1 MLFNSVSFLFYF
13 LPTALVL
20 TWAISRWTR
29 AGAKAVLVVLSLAFY
44 GFGAPRQVPLLVAS
58 FAFNYLVA
66 VAIHRARAAE
76 RPRWVTAWLTA
87 GVLVDL
93 GLLLYF
99 KYSRFVVFNIAALT
113 GAHISLSK
121 VVLPLA
127 ISFFTFQEIA
137 YLVDTARGET
147 RPMRVLDYALF
158 MGFFP
163 KLISGP
169 IVRYGEMGP
178 QLEGSDAGSVSSPN
192 LLVGLV
198 MFSLGLFKKT
208 VIADSIAPYA
218 GQLFG
223 AGPGHPLAPAFAWI
237 AAICFTLQLYFDFSG
252 YSDMAIGLA
261 RMFGIRLPLNFHS
274 PLRAASIMDF
284 WRRWHMTLQR
294 WVVTYIFQPLSLPM
308 NRMAAHRGLSGWG
321 AFFAATGFPIFFTF
335 LVLGIWHGAGWTFV
349 VFGVLHGLYVS
360 INEAWRE
367 HEKRV
372 RRKLRR
378 AGRTPSPPSRAR
390 IVGYHALTLAAV
402 LVANIVFRSANLTD
416 ALRMWRSMAGLAGWT
431 GGFAPRPTFGV
442 ELVLA
447 AAITIVFLFPNTQQI
462 LSRFEPA
469 WNWQEWKDV
478 GKPPISWTWKPSI
491 PALLFVGAV
500 LFFAVMFVQNGPA
513 TFVYF
518 NF

>member
-1 MLFNSVSFLFYF
+1 MLFNSISFLFYF
-13 LPTALVL
+13 LPVALLL
-20 TWAISRWTR
+20 TWAVARWSRT
-29 AGAKAVLVVLSLAFY
+29 AAKVVQIVLSLAFY
-44 GFGAPRQVPLLVAS
+44 GFVAPRQIPLLAAS
-58 FAFNYLVA
+58 FAFNYLVG
-66 VAIHRARAAE
+66 VAIHRARAAD

-93 GLLLYF
+93 CLLLYF
-99 KYSRFVVFNIAALT
+99 KYSRFVVFNIDALT
-113 GAHISLSK
+113 GAHFDLGKI
-121 VVLPLA
+121 VLPLA

-147 RPMRVLDYALF
+147 RPMRVVDYALF
-158 MGFFP
+158 MSFFP

-169 IVRYGEMGP
+169 IVRYGEMAP
-178 QLEGSDAGSVSSPN
+178 QLESRRAGAVGSRN
-192 LLVGLV
+192 LLTGLV

-208 VIADSIAPYA
+208 VIADSIAPYTA
-218 GQLFG
+218 QLFG
-223 AGPGHPLAPAFAWI
+223 AAPDHPLAPAFAWI
-237 AAICFTLQLYFDFSG
+237 AAICFTLQVYFDFSG

-261 RMFGIRLPLNFHS
+261 RMFGVRLPLNFHS
-274 PLRAASIMDF
+274 PLRAASIIDF

-308 NRMAAHRGLSGWG
+308 NRLAAHRGLSGWG
-321 AFFAATGFPIFFTF
+321 AFFAATGFPIFITF
-335 LVLGIWHGAGWTFV
+335 LVLGMWHGAGWTFV

-367 HEKRV
+367 HQKRV

-378 AGRTPSPPSRAR
+378 AGRTPSPPSVAQV
-390 IVGYHALTLAAV
+390 VGYHAVTLAAV
-402 LVANIVFRSANLTD
+402 LVANTAFRSATMTD
-416 ALRMWRSMAGLAGWT
+416 AVRMWRSMVGLAGWT
-431 GGFAPRPTFGV
+431 GGFAPRPSLGV

-447 AAITIVFLFPNTQQI
+447 AGIALVFLFPNTQQI
-462 LSRFEPA
+462 LARFEPA

-478 GKPPISWTWKPSI
+478 GKPPISWTWKPSV
-491 PALLFVGAV
+491 PGLLFVGAV
-500 LFFAVMFVQNGPA
+500 LFFSVMFVQSGPA